1 MINISKEKFIERW
14 DALPDEI
21 KEAALDYETE
31 KTIENACSAFKLDEK
46 TVEAVENLVFLALYG
61 FIDYKD
67 LARLISSEGVAP
79 DISEK
84 ISLDIDAR
92 IFSPLRS
99 ILSSDLERLSP
110 KPASEPI
117 KPTFP
122 QTPENDAASAKTE
135 LTKEVSLAPP
145 SPSKIIRPS
154 FSSEPAV
161 IHKAE
166 PDISQTET
174 GQPAFGIG
182 YKIKDGEDES
192 GAAHI
197 TAAQP
202 VINAPEQPPR
212 VVNYSEFRTPLE
224 KSEAAQPPIQST
236 PENQQINPAIPSQNI
251 VNLKKNEQVPAEPSK
266 ENTENTINL
275 KDLPL

>member
-1 MINISKEKFIERW
+1 MISISKEKFIERW

-31 KTIENACSAFKLDEK
+31 KSIENACSMFRLDEK

-110 KPASEPI
+110 KPASKPTR
-117 KPTFP
+117 PTFP
-122 QTPENDAASAKTE
+122 QMLKNDAASAKTE
-135 LTKEVSLAPP
+135 STEEAPLTPP
-145 SPSKIIRPS
+145 SPSKIIKPS

-166 PDISQTET
+166 PGITKTET
-174 GQPAFGIG
+174 GQPSFGIG
-182 YKIKDGEDES
+182 YKIKEEGNES
-192 GAAHI
+192 GAPHVA
-197 TAAQP
+197 AAQP

-224 KSEAAQPPIQST
+224 KTEETQPSAEPAT
-236 PENQQINPAIPSQNI
+236 TNQQAIPATSSQNV
-251 VNLKKNEQVPAEPSK
+251 VNLKKSEQVPAEPSK
-266 ENTENTINL
+266 DNPQNTINL